1 MSAKKNEDEDNDLLS
16 SDGLLS
22 PASQIGRLRQ
32 TGGTPESRRQIDP
45 DLEDSEEWIDPQ
57 EEDAT
62 THPGP

>member
-45 DLEDSEEWIDPQ
+45 DLADSEEWIDPQ